1 MSKDH
6 APRADRQEPIALGRK
21 QRTRGIRGAALLGET
36 PMRHMG
42 QAAGQCA

>member
-21 QRTRGIRGAALLGET
+21 QRTRGNRGAALLGAT
-36 PMRHMG
+36 DKCP
-42 QAAGQCA
+42 